1 MTTMAE
7 ASPTAR
13 LAWIA
18 AMCAVVL
25 GATSV
30 AQAQRAMLLPVGG
43 DRALVASH
51 GTEAATRVQLDLE
64 EAGIEVLA
72 GAELAQ
78 ALTAAHAEACE
89 DASCASPS
97 LSPLG
102 AQFAVGV
109 ALWTYEDGVQVEVGL
124 IDADGAVFRATEH
137 GAANT
142 VGNLTREALSAARR
156 SFGQPP
162 VAVRVE
168 GTAGASII
176 VDRAPWGTVPFEG
189 RLAPGTHQ
197 FAVSLHGHVTE
208 RRDVRIGEATTLTF
222 ELATDAGVSAPGPG
236 GGPDVGLIV
245 AGGVL
250 AAVGIGVGV
259 TGLAMATASE
269 SCARGCT
276 GPSADRI
283 VNVPN
288 VEAGIGLAVGGAV
301 ALAVGVVLV
310 AVGASAGSGSG
321 AVSLGP
327 EGVGLRF

>member
-7 ASPTAR
+7 ASAAR

-30 AQAQRAMLLPVGG
+30 AHAQRAMLLPVGG

-97 LSPLG
+97 LGPLG

-137 GAANT
+137 GAENT

-156 SFGQPP
+156 SFGQPS

-208 RRDVRIGEATTLTF
+208 RRDVQVTGATTLTF
-222 ELATDAGVSAPGPG
+222 DLAVEPVASAPATG

-245 AGGVL
+245 AGGL
-250 AAVGIGVGV
+250 IAAVGIGVGA
-259 TGLAMATASE
+259 TGLAMATTSE
-269 SCARGCT
+269 SCARGCS
-276 GPSADRI
+276 GPSVDRI

-288 VEAGIGLAVGGAV
+288 VEAGIGLAIGGVV
-301 ALAVGVVLV
+301 ALGVGVVLV
-310 AVGASAGSGSG
+310 AVGAGAGSGAG